1 MERFIIKFS
10 NSFLVLFVFTNFLTG
25 STGLLYNT
33 STHETIAPDEIAGGG
48 IEWTLLDANNSN
60 HTGYTH
66 PAYYNTSVHQVL
78 DSKIGSKVGDWV
90 LTSDSKILY
99 NTNTHETLS
108 EEKIAG
114 GGTDWMLLDP
124 NNSSYTNYTHP
135 AYYNTSTHQVL
146 DSSNGSKAGDWILV
160 IEKYLSTVVF
170 VEKVTNP
177 NPEEWANFG
186 LKLSKSAN
194 FLSTGSKYADVQ
206 VNGSPII
213 DAGKAY
219 VFRVDELN
227 GTTSLVST
235 FASNDPIEGGGF
247 GFMVY
252 LDDGKLVVVS
262 KPQKYNFYSAEGFY
276 VDSNQ
281 SASVEIYD
289 LDENGT
295 ATYDQ
300 TITAPDNLTT
310 RDSFGRNLHL
320 HDGILTVPGIEYNS
334 QTDFDGNATSRIYR
348 YRLES
353 NQTATLIQSL
363 SLQEGIFDHYGEIN
377 FSQYGNRFVVGDP
390 YDNNGSAMEGKVSIY
405 TVGEDGNLTL
415 TQNFRTPT
423 DMIPVQDKKSN
434 GFGRAIA
441 QVGNFLAIG
450 AFKESYNEQYV
461 GSVYLYKFDQ
471 NGEAQPFA
479 KILPNDYS
487 STSENLKFGRSIE
500 IKENT
505 DGTATMFIS
514 AYHDGAGS
522 LYEFSLDK
530 NGSAQFANKVR
541 PPDGNDGDRY
551 GISIESSEN
560 FLFVGAY
567 ENSNFDL
574 NESGAFYTYDLPDLV
589 TDKNKSLYN
598 PVTQEVISDELASK
612 SNTSPLTKLSL
623 KVYPG
628 YQHPAYYSTKVHQ
641 VLESKNGAVVD
652 GWVLTSF
659 TEGASTPYKELIVN
673 NSSSSASLVLYNEN
687 TGEII
692 TTEDIESGTPVDTWI
707 SLSEARYGDKYQYP
721 AYYNMT
727 GGHYVVQNNNTVK
740 NGWIIKDR
748 SSIITEVAKVL
759 FNESTGEVLTQAEV
773 LANASPTWMML
784 VPATEINGTKYYL
797 DKNGLRYLYPAYL
810 NLETNGILDSSAED
824 SEGGWV
830 LTDLSNTVVNYQITI
845 SSSEGGLATGAGT
858 YEQKTAVTLTAT
870 PSNGY
875 LFAEW
880 SGDMTGKTN
889 PMVIEVTSNIVVTA
903 IFARDL
909 TDSDGDGLSNY
920 DELAIYGTNPNTPD
934 SDGDGLSDKEELDN
948 DMNPL
953 TSEKDMVDK
962 LSLIIEARGTQ
973 ATPYTDGWFYKVGR
987 GWLYTKRSIYPYFY
1001 DSKGQG
1007 WLYFKSGHDT
1017 PRFYEYSTKKWI
1029 DLGET
1034 R

>member
-1 MERFIIKFS
+1 MLFIC
-10 NSFLVLFVFTNFLTG
+10 TNFLTG
-25 STGLLYNT
+25 NTGLLYNT
-33 STHETIAPDEIAGGG
+33 ITHETITSDQVAEGGTD
-48 IEWTLLDANNSN
+48 WMLLDANNAN
-60 HTGYTH
+60 YAGYNH

-108 EEKIAG
+108 EAEITG
-114 GGTDWMLLDP
+114 GATDWMLLDA
-124 NNSSYTNYTHP
+124 NNSSYSGYTHP

-146 DSSNGSKAGDWILV
+146 DSSNGSKAGDWMLV
-160 IEKYLSTVVF
+160 IEKYLSSVVF

-186 LKLSKSAN
+186 LKLSITDN
-194 FLSTGSKYADVQ
+194 FLSTGARYADILD
-206 VNGSPII
+206 NGIQI
-213 DAGKAY
+213 YDAGKVY
-219 VFRVDELN
+219 VFKVDELN
-227 GTTSLVST
+227 GTST
-235 FASNDPIEGGGF
+235 LITDIPSKSSIEGIGYG
-247 GFMVY
+247 Y
-252 LDDGKLVVVS
+252 TLSADADKLAVAYRPNRSVFKDINGS
-262 KPQKYNFYSAEGFY
+262 Y
-276 VDSNQ
+276 VDTNTT
-281 SASVEIYD
+281 AKVEIYD
-289 LDENGT
+289 LDENGS
-295 ATYDQ
+295 ATFNQ
-300 TITAPDNLTT
+300 TILAADNLTT

-320 HDGILTVPGIEYNS
+320 HNDILTIPGIDYDSYNNS
-334 QTDFDGNATSRIYR
+334 KGNATSRIYR
-348 YRLES
+348 YKLEA
-353 NQTATLIQSL
+353 NKTATL
-363 SLQEGIFDHYGEIN
+363 LQTITLREGLIDHFGEIN
-377 FSQYGNRFVVGDP
+377 FSQYGNRFVIGDAS
-390 YDNNGSAMEGKVSIY
+390 DTNGSEIEGKVSIY
-405 TVGEDGNLTL
+405 SIDEDGKLIFNQSILS
-415 TQNFRTPT
+415 PT
-423 DMIPVQDKKSN
+423 NMLPIQDQKSN
-434 GFGRAIA
+434 GFGRSVV
-441 QVGNFLAIG
+441 QLGNLLVIG
-450 AFKESYNEQYV
+450 AYNESYNGRYV
-461 GSVYLYKFDQ
+461 GSVYIYKFDQ
-471 NGEAQPFA
+471 DGFAQPIS
-479 KILPNDYS
+479 KILPHDFTNDQDLNDS
-487 STSENLKFGRSIE
+487 VNLRFGRAIE
-500 IKENT
+500 IKEKKA
-505 DGTATMFIS
+505 GMASIFVS

-522 LYEFSLDK
+522 VYEFDLDK
-530 NGSAQFANKVR
+530 NGTANFINKIR

-574 NESGAFYTYDLPDLV
+574 NESGAFYTYDLPDLI

-612 SNTSPLTKLSL
+612 SNTSTWTKLSP

-641 VLESKNGAVVD
+641 VLESKNGAVLD
-652 GWVLTSF
+652 GWLLTSF
-659 TEGASTPYKELIVN
+659 TEGASTPYKEIIEN

-692 TTEDIESGTPVDTWI
+692 TAEDIESGTPVDTWI

-727 GGHYVVQNNNTVK
+727 GGHYVVQNNNTIK

-748 SSIITEVAKVL
+748 SLIVTEVAKVL
-759 FNESTGEVLTQAEV
+759 FNESTGAVLTQAEV

-797 DKNGLRYLYPAYL
+797 DKTGLRYLYPAYL
-810 NLETNGILDSSAED
+810 NLDTNGILDSSAGD

-830 LTDLSNTVVNYQITI
+830 LTDLSNTVVNYQVTI
-845 SSSEGGLATGAGT
+845 SSSEGGLATGGGT

-889 PMVIEVTSNIVVTA
+889 PIVFEVTSNIVVTA
-903 IFARDL
+903 IFAKDL
-909 TDSDGDGLSNY
+909 TDSDRDGLSNY
-920 DELAIYGTNPNTPD
+920 DELAIYGTDPNAPD

-962 LSLIIEARGTQ
+962 LSLIMEARGTQ

-1034 R
+1034 E